1 MKIAYIL
8 ISTMFGLFLI
18 VGINNYLTFELS
30 LGELT
35 NSLGSRNE
43 AQINNIMQDLDKFI
57 EKRIEDFRSLSK
69 VKEIQEALRLS
80 NEEFS
85 SSGVIRESFI
95 TTKVLSPQLT
105 SDLKDLIQFYKD
117 EYDYDVVEE
126 LQVLNKYGINIIPV
140 PENKNTLQDEKAWWG
155 IARQKGTFIDK
166 LQYNKNFQRY
176 SIPIAFRISD
186 DDGNF
191 LGVMKVSISV
201 DDILH
206 DFVSDAEVT
215 SLANK
220 NVALLDQDGRTIYSK
235 GFRFDPQSQPV
246 SYFEKMGND
255 TGFFVMRQDGEL
267 VLASYS
273 KSIGYGSFDGFGW
286 TSVLVQPKS
295 DVINEFLEL
304 RESILTISILGM
316 IASIV
321 IGIIFS
327 LILSKPLKE
336 ISKMASQI
344 SEGNFDVR
352 ARKTKIKEIRMIGE
366 AFNKMTISLKKLIQ
380 TEKDLIE
387 TRMKM
392 RNERLVAIGQV
403 AASMAHN
410 IKNPLAVI
418 KSSSE
423 IIKRISKNE
432 DKDQEDAMTR
442 MNNAIDRISHQ
453 IEDVLNFVRI
463 TPLDIKPVNINS
475 ILESSVKALEI
486 PKNISIELP
495 KNDYMLEC
503 DVRKL
508 EVVFINLILNASQA
522 IGQNTGKITIKSSQV
537 DGELVIEVQD
547 SGPGIP
553 DEIMTKI
560 FEPLT
565 TSKQRGTGLGL
576 STCKNIIEQHRGTIM
591 VKNNPTTFTVRIPTN
606 VG

>member
-1 MKIAYIL
+1 
-8 ISTMFGLFLI
+8 MFGLFLI

-255 TGFFVMRQDGEL
+255 TGFFVMQQDGEL

-423 IIKRISKNE
+423 IIKRSSKNE

>member
-1 MKIAYIL
+1 
-8 ISTMFGLFLI
+8 MFGLFLI

-117 EYDYDVVEE
+117 EYDYGVIED
-126 LQVLNKYGINIIPV
+126 LLVLNKYGINIIPV

-255 TGFFVMRQDGEL
+255 TGFFVMQQDGEL

-295 DVINEFLEL
+295 NVINEFLEL

>member
-1 MKIAYIL
+1 
-8 ISTMFGLFLI
+8 MFGLFLI

-508 EVVFINLILNASQA
+508 EVVFINLILNGSQA

>member
-1 MKIAYIL
+1 
-8 ISTMFGLFLI
+8 MFGLFLI

-423 IIKRISKNE
+423 IIKRSSKNE

>member
-1 MKIAYIL
+1 
-8 ISTMFGLFLI
+8 MFGLFLI

-255 TGFFVMRQDGEL
+255 TGFFVMQQDGEL